1 MSTTTHVCP
10 VDAPGK
16 PPGEGD
22 PGRERRPSLGDPA
35 PRLLE
40 RWTGGQGEAP
50 RDRYFPFRW
59 GIGAGNRRLGPLPGL
74 DDIESAAP

>member
-1 MSTTTHVCP
+1 MTTTTHVCS

-40 RWTGGQGEAP
+40 RRPGGQGEAP
-50 RDRYFPFRW
+50 RDRFCPFCW
-59 GIGAGNRRLGPLPGL
+59 QVGPGNRRLGPLPTL
-74 DDIESAAP
+74 DEQDERKA